1 MTTNGS
7 HAAEKQTTQPP
18 ADGTIG
24 GAADI
29 DVLVVTHPYVR
40 RGARLPVARGVL
52 GARRRAAGWLL
63 ANRELLLKPSAANE
77 GSPVRAMKSGTVI
90 HAGEMS
96 GYGLVVMLQHGRNLR
111 TVYGHLSRIA
121 VRSGDEVEGGD
132 LIGNVG
138 RTGNATG
145 SHLHFEVWRWGRP
158 DDPVPLLGG
167 PPQHTPGL

>member
-1 MTTNGS
+1 MKRTHPVLFSIVVAAILSGCSIPRWPVAGTMTSAFGFRMRGWSPDLHNGV
-7 HAAEKQTTQPP
+7 
-18 ADGTIG
+18 DV
-24 GAADI
+24 AADE
-29 DVLVVTHPYVR
+29 
-40 RGARLPVARGVL
+40 GA
-52 GARRRAAGWLL
+52 
-63 ANRELLLKPSAANE
+63 
-77 GSPVRAMKSGTVI
+77 PVRAMKDGTVI

-121 VRSGDEVEGGD
+121 VRSGEQVDGGA

-138 RTGNATG
+138 HTGNATG

-167 PPQHTPGL
+167 LPPGPPAR